1 MRRVKQAKL
10 TSSSSLFAMI
20 LTAVLF
26 LSFARETAALPA
38 EDVLSEMSQDQ
49 RHGYISGIVDGL
61 AYARWLA
68 DQPDDTGMQ
77 CIYSWYYG
85 GGTEKWA
92 LITQWLGR
100 HLDKPVDALMYVL
113 IKKECGE

>member
-1 MRRVKQAKL
+1 MRCVKQAKL
-10 TSSSSLFAMI
+10 TSSSSFFAMI
-20 LTAVLF
+20 LTAALS

-38 EDVLSEMSQDQ
+38 EDILNNMSQDQ

-68 DQPDDTGMQ
+68 QRPDETGMQ
-77 CIYSWYYG
+77 YIYNWYYD

-92 LITQWLGR
+92 LITQWLER
-100 HLDKPVDALMYVL
+100 HLDKQVDALMYVL